1 MVVALIVFCVI
12 ASVAILLS
20 VAVYNSVVR
29 KDAHADVV
37 EEHIRSLTLKQSER
51 VSRLVSSVR
60 AYGSADDRTITK
72 VEHRLREVGASAD
85 TTAKLDASEALM
97 KATSELIE
105 EMSGCD
111 EAMSSAS
118 FVELVAE
125 IKTGQEEIEASQT
138 DFVNCVN
145 AYNDALAAFPASVIC
160 GPKFRPRKP
169 VSTRD
174 TADTVDATVATDC
187 PAAMDDAQAEE
198 ETTDTV

>member
-29 KDAHADVV
+29 KDAHADVA
-37 EEHIRSLTLKQSER
+37 EEHIRSLTLKQCEL

-60 AYGSADDRTITK
+60 TYAAADDHTITK

-85 TTAKLDASEALM
+85 TTAKLDAFEALM
-97 KATSELIE
+97 KATSELVE
-105 EMSGCD
+105 EASGSD

-118 FVELVAE
+118 LVELVAE
-125 IKTGQEEIEASQT
+125 IKTGQEQMEAAQT

-174 TADTVDATVATDC
+174 IADTVDTTATTEYPTATD
-187 PAAMDDAQAEE
+187 ATQAE